1 MSVNGILSIF
11 FNTKVSCVFSLQ
23 SPHQVDYNEYTQHN
37 IFSIK
42 KKITLNFPKSVAMD
56 FFFQGTPN
64 KFKTARVNKPSGF
77 EPLKFYCMKTDLP
90 VQTHITKMFFITFWN
105 S

>member
-56 FFFQGTPN
+56 FFSKGLRTSSKQPG
-64 KFKTARVNKPSGF
+64 
-77 EPLKFYCMKTDLP
+77 
-90 VQTHITKMFFITFWN
+90 
-105 S
+105 